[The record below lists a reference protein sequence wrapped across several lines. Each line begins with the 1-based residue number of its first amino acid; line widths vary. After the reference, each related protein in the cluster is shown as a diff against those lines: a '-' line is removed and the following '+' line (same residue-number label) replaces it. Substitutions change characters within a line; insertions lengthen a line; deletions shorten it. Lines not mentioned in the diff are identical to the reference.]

1 MRNISN
7 NLHVYNYNVFINRT
21 CMHAGCVSLRIVRAM
36 GVFGF
41 LGELYYNNKTITQF
55 SKLLFDLSAI
65 TCILNVNLNL

>member
-1 MRNISN
+1 
-7 NLHVYNYNVFINRT
+7 
-21 CMHAGCVSLRIVRAM
+21 MHAGCVSLRIVRAM